1 MKLPTLTTLRLI
13 LRPFELSDA
22 PEVQRL
28 AGDWAIA
35 DTTLNIPHPYLD
47 GMAETWINTHAEAT
61 RKAHSIT
68 LAITR
73 QSDSALLGAISLM
86 SISKRHQAELG
97 YWIGKPYWGQGICT
111 EAAQAVLAYAFNELA
126 LIRVYARHL
135 ARNPASGRVMQ
146 KLNMQYE
153 GRLRQH
159 SKKWEHYE
167 DCVLYGL
174 LKNEWQPVCHVSARH

>member
-1 MKLPTLTTLRLI
+1 MKLPTLTTPRLI
-13 LRPFELSDA
+13 LRPFVLSDA

-28 AGDWAIA
+28 AGNWAIA
-35 DTTLNIPHPYLD
+35 DTTLNVPHPYLD
-47 GMAETWINTHAEAT
+47 GMAETWINTHAEAA
-61 RKAHSIT
+61 RKAHSLT

-97 YWIGKPYWGQGICT
+97 YWVGKPYWGQGICT

-126 LIRVYARHL
+126 LIRVYARYL

-146 KLNMQYE
+146 KLHMQYE
-153 GRLRQH
+153 GTLRQH
-159 SKKWEHYE
+159 TKKWEQYE
-167 DCVLYGL
+167 DYVFYGL
-174 LKNEWQPVCHVSARH
+174 LKNEWQPVDFK

>member
-1 MKLPTLTTLRLI
+1 MQLPTLTTPRLI
-13 LRPFELSDA
+13 LRPFELSNA
-22 PEVQRL
+22 PDVQRL

-47 GMAETWINTHAEAT
+47 GMAEIWINTHAEAA
-61 RKAHSIT
+61 RKAHSVT
-68 LAITR
+68 LAIMR
-73 QSDSALLGAISLM
+73 KADQALLGAISLM

-126 LIRVYARHL
+126 LIRVYARYL

-146 KLNMQYE
+146 NLNMQYE
-153 GRLRQH
+153 GTLRQH
-159 SKKWEHYE
+159 TKKGEQYE
-167 DCVLYGL
+167 DYVFYGL
-174 LKNEWQPVCHVSARH
+174 LKNEWQSTALE